1 MMYQKSSATPE
12 DHVTDKLYQKY
23 AATIFTYVRQHART
37 REDAEDILVDTFL
50 AALEESR
57 FRLLSEKEQVSWLWR
72 VARNKVID
80 AYRRASVRHHVPLD
94 DIAETVLDGE
104 ESMPEWVALR
114 SEEEQ
119 QVRDLLKRLS
129 PSHQEVMQLRFGH
142 GLRSVEIASVV
153 GKSEAAVR
161 TMLSRAMNLLRNISK
176 EQEGERAQ

>member
-1 MMYQKSSATPE
+1 
-12 DHVTDKLYQKY
+12 
-23 AATIFTYVRQHART
+23 
-37 REDAEDILVDTFL
+37 
-50 AALEESR
+50 
-57 FRLLSEKEQVSWLWR
+57 
-72 VARNKVID
+72 
-80 AYRRASVRHHVPLD
+80 LD